1 MKDVKN
7 IISVT
12 TSGAAAFLCG
22 KPCGTT
28 LLSDRIKKN
37 LDHLFIYSY
46 GHLTFGGYEPNW
58 TFAASNQCGLLRKKF
73 CSDQKI
79 EFVVLS

>member
-28 LLSDRIKKN
+28 LLSDRIKKK
-37 LDHLFIYSY
+37 
-46 GHLTFGGYEPNW
+46 P
-58 TFAASNQCGLLRKKF
+58 
-73 CSDQKI
+73 
-79 EFVVLS
+79 

>member
-28 LLSDRIKKN
+28 LLSDRIKNKT
-37 LDHLFIYSY
+37 LITYLFIP
-46 GHLTFGGYEPNW
+46 T
-58 TFAASNQCGLLRKKF
+58 A
-73 CSDQKI
+73 I
-79 EFVVLS
+79 